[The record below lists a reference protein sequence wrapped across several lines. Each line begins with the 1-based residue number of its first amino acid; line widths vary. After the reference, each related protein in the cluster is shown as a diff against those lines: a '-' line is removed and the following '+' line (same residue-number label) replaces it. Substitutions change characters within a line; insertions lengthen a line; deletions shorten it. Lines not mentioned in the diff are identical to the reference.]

1 MDVPQFTDR
10 TRASLKIQEGC
21 NNFCTFCIIPW
32 ARGLM
37 RSRPP
42 EEVVKQAQQL
52 VDAGYKEIV
61 LTGIHTGG
69 YGEDLK
75 DYNLAQLLRD
85 LESQVVG
92 LKRIR
97 ISSIEASQISDE
109 VIEVLDQSEKVV
121 RHLHI
126 PLQSGSDTVLKR
138 MRRKYTMEFYM
149 SRVKKVKEAL
159 PGLAITSDVIV
170 GFPGETEEEFME
182 TYRSIQEIGFS
193 ELHVFPYSQRTG
205 TPAARM
211 KDQIDDEIKHERVRQ
226 LIELSNQQ
234 AKEYASQ
241 YEDEVLE
248 VIPEEKYKRDPE
260 SGLYEGY
267 TDNYLKVVFP
277 ATEDMVGKIV
287 RVKVKKA
294 GYPYNEA
301 EFVRVMDDAPIKRQ
315 LINKECM
322 NMTKTNLA
330 SMIDHTQLKPETQAE
345 KINQICKEAKENS
358 FASVCVNPTWVSHC
372 HELLKESD
380 VKVCTVIG
388 FPLGAT
394 TSETKAFETKQ
405 AIENGAT
412 EVDMVINIG
421 SLKDNRYEEV
431 ERDIQAV
438 VDAAKDQALVKVI
451 IETSL
456 LTKEEKVKACELA
469 KKAGAD
475 FVKTSTGFS
484 GGGATV
490 EDVRLMRLT
499 VGPEMGVKASGG
511 VRSLEDANAM
521 IDAGATRIG
530 ASSGVE
536 IVKGETSNSDY

>member
-1 MDVPQFTDR
+1 MEVRSVTTVAFHTLGCKVNHYETEAIWQFFKDHDYERVDFNQHSDVYVINTCTVTNTGDRKSRQVIRRAVRKNPEAVICVTGCYAQTSPDEIMEIPGVDIVVGTQERRKMLEYIEQYKKDREPINGVKNIMKTRVFEEMDVPQFTDR

-42 EEVVKQAQQL
+42 EDVVKQAQQL

-85 LESQVVG
+85 LESQVHG

-97 ISSIEASQISDE
+97 ISSIEASQITDE

-149 SRVKKVKEAL
+149 SRVKKVKQAL

-211 KDQIDDEIKHERVRQ
+211 KDQIDDETKHERVRK

-234 AKEYASQ
+234 AKEYASR

-248 VIPEEKYKRDPE
+248 VIPEERYKKDPN

-287 RVKVKKA
+287 RVKITKA

-301 EFVRVMDDAPIKRQ
+301 EFVRVMDNAP
-315 LINKECM
+315 
-322 NMTKTNLA
+322 
-330 SMIDHTQLKPETQAE
+330 
-345 KINQICKEAKENS
+345 
-358 FASVCVNPTWVSHC
+358 
-372 HELLKESD
+372 
-380 VKVCTVIG
+380 
-388 FPLGAT
+388 
-394 TSETKAFETKQ
+394 TKQ
-405 AIENGAT
+405 AVN
-412 EVDMVINIG
+412 
-421 SLKDNRYEEV
+421 
-431 ERDIQAV
+431 Q
-438 VDAAKDQALVKVI
+438 
-451 IETSL
+451 
-456 LTKEEKVKACELA
+456 
-469 KKAGAD
+469 
-475 FVKTSTGFS
+475 
-484 GGGATV
+484 
-490 EDVRLMRLT
+490 
-499 VGPEMGVKASGG
+499 
-511 VRSLEDANAM
+511 
-521 IDAGATRIG
+521 
-530 ASSGVE
+530 
-536 IVKGETSNSDY
+536 